1 MGKKIIFDKKN
12 VIVAGGAGFIGSHL
26 CDELVQTC
34 KVICI
39 DDFSS
44 GDEKNIDHLLSNP
57 NFVFINHDLSQPIDL
72 KNEPSLKSFKI
83 NFQGVQEV
91 YNLACPISPK
101 HFMENRI
108 KIIDAN
114 SLVVKNLL
122 EIAKENESKFIHL
135 SSSVIYGLRKNEI
148 QDYLVREDDMGQV
161 SVNTDRS
168 CYDEG
173 KRFAETM
180 INSYHKQFNLDTKII
195 RLFRT
200 YGPRMRLHDDQ
211 MIPDFISDAMDNK
224 DLVIFGN
231 ETFSSSFCYVSDV
244 IDAIIKIMESD
255 TNDVFNIGSD
265 IDIKLKDLASKI
277 IEMLDSD
284 SKIKH
289 EEQKLFMT
297 PLVLPDIHKAR
308 NELGWM
314 PVVTLEKGLEK
325 TIFDLR
331 TKKRLRSY

>member
-1 MGKKIIFDKKN
+1 M
-12 VIVAGGAGFIGSHL
+12 
-26 CDELVQTC
+26 
-34 KVICI
+34 
-39 DDFSS
+39 
-44 GDEKNIDHLLSNP
+44 
-57 NFVFINHDLSQPIDL
+57 
-72 KNEPSLKSFKI
+72 
-83 NFQGVQEV
+83 

-101 HFMENRI
+101 HFIENRI

-224 DLVIFGN
+224 DLVIFGD
-231 ETFSSSFCYVSDV
+231 EAFSSSFCYVSDV

-284 SKIKH
+284 SKIKY